1 MRKLFSVS
9 LIVLL
14 AVTFTAVNVYA
25 GPSAK
30 STAQCGPISMVSW
43 LQSSE
48 GDGYTSIFTQ
58 TIKVPEKKDLFID
71 VSLECGLT
79 TDTKVMSRQLKRALA
94 EAEAT
99 VMVRVMLDNEEVAP
113 GEITFARRHQT
124 LIAEFAGDF
133 SECITDEGTI
143 VLTDTC
149 VAEETLQLILDTM
162 NANSFNFIAMDVESG
177 IHTIDVQAKLEYKT
191 VEGTIDGVGGEAAA
205 NAYLGKGSVTVE
217 CVRMMS
223 GEDVTELQ

>member
-9 LIVLL
+9 LIVML
-14 AVTFTAVNVYA
+14 AVTFTVVNVYA

-30 STAQCGPISMVSW
+30 STAQCGPISMAE
-43 LQSSE
+43 E
-48 GDGYTSIFTQ
+48 GAGYTSIFTQ
-58 TIKVPEKKDLFID
+58 TIKIPEKKDLFID

-79 TDTKVMSRQLKRALA
+79 TDTKVMSRQRRKAVA

-99 VMVRVMLDNEEVAP
+99 VMVRVIMDGDVDNPVAP

-133 SECITDEGTI
+133 SDCITDEGTI
-143 VLTDTC
+143 VLTETC

-162 NANSFNFIAMDVESG
+162 NANSFNFIASDVPVG
-177 IHTIDVQAKLEYKT
+177 IHEIDVQAKLEYKT
-191 VEGTIDGVGGEAAA
+191 VEGTIEGVGGEAAA

-223 GEDVTELQ
+223 GEDVTEF